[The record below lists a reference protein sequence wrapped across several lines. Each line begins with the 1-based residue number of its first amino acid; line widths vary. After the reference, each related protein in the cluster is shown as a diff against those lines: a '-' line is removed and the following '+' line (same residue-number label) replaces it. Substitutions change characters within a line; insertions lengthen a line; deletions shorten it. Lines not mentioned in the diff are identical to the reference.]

1 MSCGR
6 KAPTSSSLVTD
17 ARQTPADQPARD
29 RALKVDQSFIVQ
41 APAGSGKTSL
51 LVERYLHLLTQVAQP
66 EEILA
71 ITFTRGAAAEMKQ
84 RVLEELRKP
93 TPLTEIIRDR
103 DKAQNWRLN
112 QNPQRMKIQTIDS
125 FATELATQIPGS
137 QSAEGMRIEEQP
149 APLYMQAAQ
158 NVLGRLFSDDPG
170 RLFVGEFLSALD
182 NNAATAERVLSSML
196 AKRDQW
202 LDVTGLITSM
212 ALNDGAAIQQTLER
226 AITELRQEIMS
237 TVTVA
242 LSPHDSEMIQTL
254 ASKTDR
260 QANLEALLP
269 LILTQGGTIRK
280 TIDRRQGEVFGDK
293 AFKSQVV
300 EWFDE
305 LRERELEGLLQTC
318 AMLPDLGEDSTTIVA
333 TGVTLALA
341 AAELETLLQRR
352 QTIDF
357 TGMLMRA
364 SQGLRDDDGPT
375 DLALYW
381 DYKIKHLLV
390 DEFQDTSRSQYK
402 FFCLLTEGWSV
413 EEGHTFFAV
422 GDPMQSI
429 YRFRDADV
437 SIFSQCWEDGL
448 PNVRLQP
455 IRLQANFRSSRA
467 LVEWNNDLF
476 ERLFPQSA
484 LPKLGA
490 IPFSAALA
498 QKPNPQGTDAATAVQ
513 LHGFA
518 SEQLEAE
525 AIAQHVSTLLT
536 QKPADEDYRIGI
548 LCRARTHLPK
558 ILKALQA
565 ANIAYTSTDIDALAE
580 APVVTDLMSL
590 LLLLLRPAIPLPWFA
605 ILRSPMVGLSLQQLE
620 EFANAPDLDTF
631 TSQQAQSNP
640 AVERFASA
648 MSWARPRLY
657 ELPIAEVIEGC
668 WMRLGGVDAYPE
680 LSLSQAQRW
689 LELIESMGDS
699 ALDPDAVQAKTADL
713 YAQDASQSPV
723 QVMTIHKSK
732 GLEFTHVILPNLG
745 RQSRTEETDIMLW
758 RPNNND
764 LLIGIKHDS
773 VHNWLAF
780 EEKNRREN
788 EAKRLLYVA
797 CTRAESSLWLSTA
810 SNSRR
815 PQGLA
820 QYLPFSPSAVEPI
833 AQNSAKPPLV
843 PPELQAQ
850 LIHLPRTYRWKP
862 PVCSDNALDD
872 MSTGNPIHEAMGA
885 LPAVADGAEDA
896 QSTDDRQNRLSLS
909 LGNLVHQALAH
920 IAQYHKKGIPYRQAA
935 MHEYLEQRLPE
946 LDAYPDQWQSVKETT
961 IRHIDT
967 TLADAV
973 GQWILAP
980 NAHGQI
986 EWPITTVNDRLPKR
1000 LIMDRVFFDEDCW
1013 WIIDFKTA
1021 EPDPSEAFED
1031 FFEQEVRRYR
1041 DQLEQYRSALSAL
1054 LSDQPNR
1061 FGSTAV
1067 TTAPIKTALYF
1078 TALAHLETLP

>member
-6 KAPTSSSLVTD
+6 KTPTGSSLVTD
-17 ARQTPADQPARD
+17 AKQTPADQPARD
-29 RALKVDQSFIVQ
+29 RALKIEHSFIVQ

-51 LVERYLHLLTQVAQP
+51 LVERYLRLLTQVAQP

-71 ITFTRGAAAEMKQ
+71 ITFTRVAAAEMKQ

-103 DKAQNWRLN
+103 DKAHNWRLN

-149 APLYMQAAQ
+149 GPLYTQAAQ

-182 NNAATAERVLSSML
+182 NNPATAERVLSSML

-212 ALNDGAAIQQTLER
+212 ALNDGAAITQTLER
-226 AITELRQEIMS
+226 AVTELRHEIMS
-237 TVTVA
+237 MVTVA
-242 LSPHDSEMIQTL
+242 LLPRDSEMIQTL
-254 ASKTDR
+254 ASETDR
-260 QANLEALLP
+260 PANLHALLP

-305 LRERELEGLLQTC
+305 LRERELEGLLKTC
-318 AMLPDLGEDSTTIVA
+318 AMLPDLGEDSTAIVA

-402 FFCLLTEGWSV
+402 FFCLLTEGWSI

-448 PNVRLQP
+448 PNVGLQP

-498 QKPNPQGTDAATAVQ
+498 QKSNPQGTDATTAVQ

-525 AIAQHVSTLLT
+525 AIAQHVSNLLT

-590 LLLLLRPAIPLPWFA
+590 LLLLLRPGLPLPWFA

-620 EFANAPDLDTF
+620 EFANAPDPETF
-631 TSQQAQSNP
+631 TSQQAQLTP
-640 AVERFASA
+640 AIERFAGA
-648 MSWARPRLY
+648 LSWARPRLY

-668 WMRLGGVDAYPE
+668 WMRLGGVDAYPDS
-680 LSLSQAQRW
+680 SLSQAQRW

-810 SNSRR
+810 SNSQR

-843 PPELQAQ
+843 PPELQTQ
-850 LIHLPRTYRWKP
+850 LIHLPGTYRWKP
-862 PVCSDNALDD
+862 PVCSDNAPDD
-872 MSTGNPIHEAMGA
+872 ISAGFPIHEAV
-885 LPAVADGAEDA
+885 PAVPEVADGAKDA
-896 QSTDDRQNRLSLS
+896 QSTDDRQNRFSLS

-920 IAQYHKKGIPYRQAA
+920 IAQCHKKGISYRQAA

-967 TLADAV
+967 TLADSM

-980 NAHGQI
+980 NAYGQI
-986 EWPITTVNDRLPKR
+986 EWPITTVSDRLPKR
-1000 LIMDRVFFDEDCW
+1000 LIMDRVFFSEDCW

-1021 EPDPSEAFED
+1021 EPDSGEALED

-1041 DQLEQYRSALSAL
+1041 DQLEQYLSALSAL

-1067 TTAPIKTALYF
+1067 ATAPIKTALYF

>member
-1 MSCGR
+1 MTG
-6 KAPTSSSLVTD
+6 
-17 ARQTPADQPARD
+17 ARQTPPDQLERD
-29 RALKVDQSFIVQ
+29 RALQVGQSFIVQ
-41 APAGSGKTSL
+41 APAGSGKTTL

-71 ITFTRGAAAEMKQ
+71 ITFTRAAAAEMKQ
-84 RVLEELRKP
+84 RVLQELRKR
-93 TPLTEIIRDR
+93 TPLTATIRNKD
-103 DKAQNWRLN
+103 AALNWRLK

-137 QSAEGMRIEEQP
+137 QSAEGMRIEEKP
-149 APLYMQAAQ
+149 APLYLQAAQ
-158 NVLGRLFSDDPG
+158 NVLGRLFSDDPS
-170 RLFVGEFLSALD
+170 RLFVAEFLSALD
-182 NNAATAERVLSSML
+182 NNASTAERVLSTML

-212 ALNDGAAIQQTLER
+212 ALSDGAAITQTLER

-242 LSPHDSEMIQTL
+242 LSPHDNEMIQIV
-254 ASKTDR
+254 ASETDR

-269 LILTQGGTIRK
+269 LILTQNGTIRK
-280 TIDRRQGEVFGDK
+280 TIDRRQGEAFGE
-293 AFKSQVV
+293 KSFRTQIV

-305 LRERELEGLLQTC
+305 LRDRNVEELLQTC
-318 AMLPDLGEDSTTIVA
+318 AMLPKVGEDSATVVA

-364 SQGLRDDDGPT
+364 SQGLRDDEGPT

-402 FFCLLTEGWSV
+402 FFCLLTEGWTV
-413 EEGHTFFAV
+413 EEGNTFFAV

-437 SIFSQCWEDGL
+437 SIFSQCWHDGL
-448 PNVRLQP
+448 PNVALQP
-455 IRLQANFRSSRA
+455 IRLQANFRSSKT
-467 LVEWNNDLF
+467 LVEWTNNLF
-476 ERLFPQSA
+476 KQLFPRSA

-490 IPFSAALA
+490 IPFAAALA
-498 QKPNPQGTDAATAVQ
+498 QKPVPSATDTASTVQ

-525 AIAQHVSTLLT
+525 AIALHVSTLLT
-536 QKPADEDYRIGI
+536 QQPADSQYRIGI

-558 ILKALQA
+558 ILRALKAA
-565 ANIAYTSTDIDALAE
+565 DIAYTSTDIDALAV

-590 LLLLLRPAIPLPWFA
+590 LSLLLRPAMPLPWFA
-605 ILRSPMVGLSLQQLE
+605 ILRSPMVGLSLQELE
-620 EFANAPDLDTF
+620 QFASATDLGDF
-631 TSQQAQSNP
+631 ASQQAHCHP
-640 AVERFASA
+640 AIERFASA
-648 MSWARPRLY
+648 LYWARPRLY
-657 ELPIAEVIEGC
+657 ELPIAEVVEGC
-668 WMRLGGVDAYPE
+668 WMRLGGVDAYAHS
-680 LSLSQAQRW
+680 SLSQAQRW
-689 LELIESMGDS
+689 FELIESMGDS
-699 ALDPDAVQAKTADL
+699 ALDPDAVQARTDDL
-713 YAQDASQSPV
+713 YAQDVSQTPV

-773 VHNWLAF
+773 VHDWLAF

-797 CTRAESSLWLSTA
+797 CTRAETSLWLSTA
-810 SNSRR
+810 SHSQR

-820 QYLPFSPSAVEPI
+820 RYLPFTPSDVQSAT
-833 AQNSAKPPLV
+833 QDSAKPPIV

-850 LIHLPRTYRWKP
+850 LIHLPASYRWHPDDICGNDREGVAKIGP
-862 PVCSDNALDD
+862 ALESSDA
-872 MSTGNPIHEAMGA
+872 EQAA
-885 LPAVADGAEDA
+885 AAEDEA
-896 QSTDDRQNRLSLS
+896 PQSAGDRQNRFSLS
-909 LGNLVHQALAH
+909 LGNLVHQALAY
-920 IAQYHKKGIPYRQAA
+920 IAQCHKKGVPYRPVA
-935 MHEYLEQRLPE
+935 MHEHLDQWLPG
-946 LDAYPDQWQSVKETT
+946 LDAFPDQWPLVKEAT
-961 IRHIDT
+961 IDHIDR
-967 TLADAV
+967 TLADPA
-973 GQWILAP
+973 GQWLLTAHP
-980 NAHGQI
+980 HGQI
-986 EWPITTVNDRLPKR
+986 EWPVTTVSNGLPKR
-1000 LIMDRVFFDEDCW
+1000 LVMDRVFFNEDCW
-1013 WIIDFKTA
+1013 WIVDFKTA
-1021 EPDPSEAFED
+1021 EPKPGEALAVFLEH
-1031 FFEQEVRRYR
+1031 EVGRYR
-1041 DQLEQYRSALSAL
+1041 GQLDQYRSALAAL

-1061 FGSTAV
+1061 FENPAAAG
-1067 TTAPIKTALYF
+1067 APSKTALYF
-1078 TALAHLETLP
+1078 TALAHLETLPSPPLD